1 MQQELAVWESEVA
14 LKVLQEMDEERV
26 ASCLSSTADTPETE
40 IGISTI
46 TAMFEALSFHRLLD
60 DTEVNKALESAL
72 LGLSQ
77 HHDLALADGGRYPGL
92 YRLLAHDNQKLRLL
106 VCPTT
111 SISAMP
117 QLCATLKIVCLHI
130 MQDVNRTHYS
140 RWFAVLTCCKAF
152 KKAKPFD

>member
-1 MQQELAVWESEVA
+1 MQQELPIWDSEAA
-14 LKVLQEMDEERV
+14 LEVLQEMDEERS
-26 ASCLSSTADTPETE
+26 AACLSSTASSPESE

-60 DTEVNKALESAL
+60 DAEVNKALELAL

-106 VCPTT
+106 VLP
-111 SISAMP
+111 I
-117 QLCATLKIVCLHI
+117 
-130 MQDVNRTHYS
+130 
-140 RWFAVLTCCKAF
+140 
-152 KKAKPFD
+152 